1 MAVRFS
7 PRDLLFSHR
16 DITMIET
23 KTILSRDDRTFLD
36 SAQSQADHA
45 QRQRHMMA
53 SALALLVIGL
63 AGVLYVE
70 RDFWFSHEEATQ
82 TQSAAVEV
90 PVAAATKKHGTASHK
105 KKHSEARSND
115 AVDSGDATAAT
126 ATRTVLPPL
135 QVEVVASNYRRT
147 IHPGTNNVMVDLRD
161 GSTTVRPMA
170 IASSMDAGRNDS
182 AETAASITNNAADRA
197 QVSSLTSDVVT
208 HSVVPD
214 YPMLARQMKVQGSVI
229 LEAMIG
235 RDGLIQDLHVL
246 SGPPILAGAAQEAVK
261 QWHFKPHYQGADAVE
276 TQTKITVNFTIS
288 TN

>member
-1 MAVRFS
+1 
-7 PRDLLFSHR
+7 
-16 DITMIET
+16 MIET

-36 SAQSQADHA
+36 SAQSHADRA

-53 SALALLVIGL
+53 TALALLVIGL
-63 AGVLYVE
+63 AGILYVE
-70 RDFWFSHEEATQ
+70 RDFWFSHEEPAQ
-82 TQSAAVEV
+82 TQSAAVEA
-90 PVAAATKKHGTASHK
+90 PIAAASKKHGTTSHK
-105 KKHSEARSND
+105 KKHSGSRAND
-115 AVDSGDATAAT
+115 AVDVGDDDAAVT

-135 QVEVVASNYRRT
+135 QVEVIASNYRRT
-147 IHPGTNNVMVDLRD
+147 IHPATNSVMVDLRD
-161 GSTTVRPMA
+161 GSTQVRPTSDA
-170 IASSMDAGRNDS
+170 APSEAGRNDS
-182 AETAASITNNAADRA
+182 AETAASVTSNAADRA
-197 QVSSLTSDVVT
+197 EVSSLTTDVVT

-261 QWHFKPHYQGADAVE
+261 QWHFKPHYQGTEAVE

>member
-1 MAVRFS
+1 M
-7 PRDLLFSHR
+7 
-16 DITMIET
+16 MIET

-36 SAQSQADHA
+36 SAQSHADRA
-45 QRQRHMMA
+45 QRQRHTMA
-53 SALALLVIGL
+53 TALALLVIGL
-63 AGVLYVE
+63 AGVLYTE

-90 PVAAATKKHGTASHK
+90 PSAAATKKHVAASHK
-105 KKHSEARSND
+105 KKHAGSRSND
-115 AVDSGDATAAT
+115 AVDSGDAGDAAAVT

-161 GSTTVRPMA
+161 GSTQLQPTAAAVTSA
-170 IASSMDAGRNDS
+170 RNDS
-182 AETAASITNNAADRA
+182 AETAASITSNAADRA
-197 QVSSLTSDVVT
+197 QVSSLTTDVVT

-235 RDGLIQDLHVL
+235 RDGLIQDLQVL
-246 SGPPILAGAAQEAVK
+246 SGPPILAGAAEQAVQ
-261 QWHFKPHYQGADAVE
+261 QWHFKPHYRGTEAVE